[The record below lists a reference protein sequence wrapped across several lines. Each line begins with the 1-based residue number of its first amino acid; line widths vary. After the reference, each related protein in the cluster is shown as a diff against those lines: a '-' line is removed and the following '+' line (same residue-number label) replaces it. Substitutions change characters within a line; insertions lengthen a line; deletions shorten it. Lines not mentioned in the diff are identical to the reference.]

1 MNSELIQASKICSN
15 PACKR
20 EFPYYKPS
28 APGKYNV
35 ACPFC
40 NQQNEIEVTAD
51 SKEPAETPGAPQP
64 KQELT
69 LGMQEDGSYRF
80 RCKKCNAAVRVPDK
94 LLRPGLNKVKCPKC
108 QAPNEFTKP
117 FTEEELL
124 QCSEAGC
131 QGHIIRPSQSGDGVY
146 SSECDICHAKYSIVM
161 HEGKVNKVSRK
172 TDAAP
177 KTETLDNSWE
187 VGPTESMMRLVTG
200 SFFNKRYYDLS
211 RGTHYVGRHDQFEPS
226 NFQLHDD
233 TASRRSLRIDV
244 LQVGDGIT
252 YKMTVQRAFNPVFHN
267 NRELRQGDIVYL
279 YYGDR
284 IKVGQTII
292 KVEKSCK

>member
-1 MNSELIQASKICSN
+1 MNSEPIQASKICSN
-15 PACKR
+15 PACQR

-28 APGKYNV
+28 VPGKYNV

-40 NQQNEIEVTAD
+40 QQQNEIEVTAD
-51 SKEPAETPGAPQP
+51 VPSQSQQPEPKP
-64 KQELT
+64 KQELA
-69 LGMQEDGSYRF
+69 LGLQEDGSYRF
-80 RCKKCNAAVRVPDK
+80 RCKQCNAAVRVPKK
-94 LLRPGLNKVKCPKC
+94 LVKPGQNVLPCPKC
-108 QAPNEFTKP
+108 KTTNSFTRP

-124 QCSEAGC
+124 CCSEAGC
-131 QGHIIRPSQSGDGVY
+131 NGHIIRPSQAGDGIY
-146 SSECDICHAKYSIVM
+146 SSECDTCHAKYSIIM

-177 KTETLDNSWE
+177 ATETLDSDWAPSE
-187 VGPTESMMRLVTG
+187 PTMRLVTG
-200 SFFNKRYYDLS
+200 GLFNKRYYNLS

-233 TASRRSLRIDV
+233 TVSRRSLRIDV
-244 LQVGDGIT
+244 MQVGDGTT

-267 NRELRQGDIVYL
+267 NRELHTGDIVYL

-284 IKVGQTII
+284 IKIGQSII